1 MIHLVMLWSEIYS
14 YVSDFTIYTYEKN
27 MGKIVF
33 IGGPVVWNPSQ
44 RVSNHWQIF
53 GKRRHSIFRDDGTQ
67 KYIIFQRKN
76 GTCFP
81 NPSNQGWM
89 MEHTF
94 KKIYII
100 LFHFEGWNIPEISR
114 DIPIFVHGKYLKI
127 PKT

>member
-53 GKRRHSIFRDDGTQ
+53 GKRRHSIFRDDGTYQ

-94 KKIYII
+94 KKNTSYYSI
-100 LFHFEGWNIPEISR
+100 LR
-114 DIPIFVHGKYLKI
+114 DGTYQKYLV
-127 PKT
+127 TSQSSCMENT

>member
-1 MIHLVMLWSEIYS
+1 MLVILYHLPS
-14 YVSDFTIYTYEKN
+14 FTYEKN
-27 MGKIVF
+27 MGKKSCLLGARWFGIQAR
-33 IGGPVVWNPSQ
+33 GSQ
-44 RVSNHWQIF
+44 TT
-53 GKRRHSIFRDDGTQ
+53 GKYLKKRRHSIFRDDGTYQ

-76 GTCFP
+76 GTYFP

-94 KKIYII
+94 KKKYLI